1 MKPTLSL
8 ILFFFQL
15 NLFAQSALVRQVRN
29 YRIDHEH
36 QLLDEF
42 MGLVSIPNIVGDAEG
57 IRQTG
62 KYIMEMMEARGI
74 KASKLEGITPGIPP
88 VIYGE
93 VLVPGAKKTI
103 TFYAHYDGQ
112 PVNAR
117 QWAEGIEPFKSVFLN
132 ASLENRGKII
142 PRPSG
147 DQTINPEWRIYG
159 RSTSD
164 DKAGVFVILT
174 AYEVLKK
181 LGGTPSVNLKF
192 FFEGEEE
199 AGSPHLA
206 EILEKHQDKLQSD
219 LWIICDGPVHQS
231 GLKQVVFGVRGDVN
245 MQVTVLGSKRP
256 LHSGHYGNWA
266 PNPAMNLIKL
276 LASMKDDEG
285 KVLIKGFYDDVI
297 PLTAV
302 EKKAMEAVP
311 SVEDQLKEELA
322 FIKADGDGRSLVELI
337 QLPSLNINGMASA
350 NVGKLSANV
359 IPTYA
364 TANLDLRLVLGNDA
378 QKQIQKVIEHIKS
391 QGYYVTEKEVT
402 DEERRTYPRI
412 AVVTYG
418 QGYNAQRTRMD
429 LPIAQDVIRA
439 VRSTTGEQV
448 VLMPTLGG
456 SLPLFL
462 FEKYLH
468 TPTITVPIANHDNNQ
483 HAENENI
490 RIQNLWNGIETY
502 VGLMKM

>member
-276 LASMKDDEG
+276 LASMS
-285 KVLIKGFYDDVI
+285 F
-297 PLTAV
+297 
-302 EKKAMEAVP
+302 
-311 SVEDQLKEELA
+311 SSSNQ
-322 FIKADGDGRSLVELI
+322 
-337 QLPSLNINGMASA
+337 
-350 NVGKLSANV
+350 
-359 IPTYA
+359 
-364 TANLDLRLVLGNDA
+364 
-378 QKQIQKVIEHIKS
+378 
-391 QGYYVTEKEVT
+391 
-402 DEERRTYPRI
+402 
-412 AVVTYG
+412 YG
-418 QGYNAQRTRMD
+418 
-429 LPIAQDVIRA
+429 
-439 VRSTTGEQV
+439 
-448 VLMPTLGG
+448 
-456 SLPLFL
+456 
-462 FEKYLH
+462 
-468 TPTITVPIANHDNNQ
+468 
-483 HAENENI
+483 
-490 RIQNLWNGIETY
+490 
-502 VGLMKM
+502 